1 MFNLIYEVW
10 YGLIAVVA
18 IGFAVRLLVKQ
29 WQGWRQDSAVDKMI
43 GDYVK
48 ARAAAGK
55 PITRAEAKSR
65 VLEVLSD
72 VEPTHEEIERW
83 LNGSK

>member
-43 GDYVK
+43 GDYMK

-55 PITRAEAKSR
+55 PITHAEAKSR